1 MTIYIIRPKTT
12 LAVSRLDLIS
22 RKFTPESRQKQVQ
35 EVINLQ
41 KEDPSQQDILKWA
54 KEVQNKET
62 IQVLTNPNKP
72 GVTGTT
78 IVKTLSASADEQIL
92 KDLPRDCV
100 LVDQPVELI
109 QPNKAKQ
116 SFKREEDLQQN
127 DLWHLSAIGLET
139 LRTGGL
145 DASGKGVGIAVLD
158 TGVDGSH
165 PALRGKIAGAYE
177 FDVSQWQARKTQ
189 SSLDTDGHG
198 THVAGLICGE
208 KIGVAPEATVLS
220 GVMIPKGR
228 GTLSNF
234 ILGLEWAAS
243 NPDIQIVNIS
253 AGLLGYWPELE
264 EAAAGL
270 LTVGVLP
277 ICAVGNEGR
286 DKTRSPGNYRDVIS
300 VGASNKN
307 NAVAGFSS
315 SGTLTVNNHGYTVPD
330 LVAPGEAVYSSVV
343 KGGYEAWDG
352 TSMAAPIVSGIASL
366 ILERYNDIEILN
378 LREKLF
384 LWCQKLAQ
392 FTDKR
397 QGHGLIQVDI
407 SIKKPERE

>member
-12 LAVSRLDLIS
+12 LAISSLDLIS
-22 RKFTPESRQKQVQ
+22 RKFTPESRQKQVH
-35 EVINLQ
+35 EVLNLQ
-41 KEDPSQQDILKWA
+41 REDPNQQEILKWA

-62 IQVLTNPNKP
+62 IQVLTNFDEL

-78 IVKTLSASADEQIL
+78 IVNTLSAEADEQIL

-100 LVDQPVELI
+100 LVDQPIELI
-109 QPNKAKQ
+109 QPRKAKQ
-116 SFKREEDLQQN
+116 SFKREQDLQKN

-145 DASGKGVGIAVLD
+145 DASGKGVGIVVLD

-165 PALRGKIAGAYE
+165 PALRGKITGAYE
-177 FDVSQWQARKTQ
+177 FEVSQWQAKKIQ
-189 SSLDTDGHG
+189 PSLDTDGHG
-198 THVAGLICGE
+198 THVAGLICGK

-234 ILGLEWAAS
+234 ILGLEWAAK

-253 AGLLGYWPELE
+253 AGLPGYFSKME
-264 EAAAGL
+264 EAVAGL

-277 ICAVGNEGR
+277 VCAVGNDGQN
-286 DKTRSPGNYRDVIS
+286 KTRCPGNYRDVIS
-300 VGASNKN
+300 VGASNEKN
-307 NAVAGFSS
+307 GIAGFSS
-315 SGTLTVNNHGYTVPD
+315 SGTLTVNNHIYTVPD
-330 LVAPGEAVYSSVV
+330 LVAPGKAVYSSVV

-352 TSMAAPIVSGIASL
+352 TSMATPIVSGIASL
-366 ILERYNDIEILN
+366 ILERYNDIEILD
-378 LREKLF
+378 LREELF
-384 LWCQKLAQ
+384 LRCQKLAQ
-392 FTDKR
+392 FTDER
-397 QGHGLIQVDI
+397 QGHGLIQV
-407 SIKKPERE
+407 KLREL